1 MMTIRNLISR
11 MTRQTRSDTEN
22 GDFVADQRAWVVII
36 VDTAALVLALGL
48 LIFQWLLRGQPYLP
62 TTLVPIY
69 LIAAGALVSLLLLRF
84 AGYPP
89 AAHAAVAAGMVSVW
103 LINVQYAS
111 EVMVKSETVYLVVV
125 SVLPALLLGR
135 FWMIIYG
142 VGTLIVLA
150 YVGSVLARGGEAP
163 ASIVMDYLVDSGT
176 AVVFVIFVTY
186 VISDIYSRAL
196 DRVRRLLDRQKSQNT
211 ELVRMAR
218 IIKQNEA
225 QTRQFYRDTIYSI
238 TDGKLSICDAREVK
252 PILSSAEVEIEVPD
266 AAAVSPARNEVR
278 ACFEGHGLA
287 GERLE
292 DFITAAG
299 EAITNAVKHGGGGCV
314 RAGACDNQVWLAVSD
329 RGPGI
334 ESLTLPKAVLLRG
347 FSTKPS
353 LGLGYSV
360 ILNISDSVLLKTDET
375 GTTVVLYKSIVPA
388 DAEVSFSN
396 LPDTWSQTGLLSE

>member
-1 MMTIRNLISR
+1 MMTIRSLISR

-22 GDFVADQRAWVVII
+22 GDFVADQRAWVVMII
-36 VDTAALVLALGL
+36 DVAALVLVSGL
-48 LIFQWLLRGQPYLP
+48 LLFQRFLRGESYSLP
-62 TTLVPIY
+62 TLIPLYLLV
-69 LIAAGALVSLLLLRF
+69 AGALISLLLLRY
-84 AGYPP
+84 AGYRP
-89 AAHAAVAAGMVSVW
+89 AAHTAVAAGMLSVW
-103 LINVQYAS
+103 FINVRYAP
-111 EVMVKSETVYLVVV
+111 ETIVKTETVYLVVACI
-125 SVLPALLLGR
+125 LPALLLSR
-135 FWMIIYG
+135 LWMLIYG
-142 VGTLIVLA
+142 LGTLGVVSYIT
-150 YVGSVLARGGEAP
+150 SVIGRGGQVD
-163 ASIVMDYLVDSGT
+163 SSTTFDYLVDTSG
-176 AVVFVIFVTY
+176 AVVFAIFVTY
-186 VISDIYSRAL
+186 VMSDIYSRAL
-196 DRVRRLLDRQKSQNT
+196 DRVRRLLDRQKSQNAD
-211 ELVRMAR
+211 LVHMAR
-218 IIKQNEA
+218 IIKQSEA

-238 TDGKLSICDAREVK
+238 TDGKLSICDAREIK
-252 PILSSAEVEIEVPD
+252 PILASAEIQIEVPD
-266 AAAVSPARNEVR
+266 AAAVSSARNQVK
-278 ACFEGHGLA
+278 ACFEDRGLT